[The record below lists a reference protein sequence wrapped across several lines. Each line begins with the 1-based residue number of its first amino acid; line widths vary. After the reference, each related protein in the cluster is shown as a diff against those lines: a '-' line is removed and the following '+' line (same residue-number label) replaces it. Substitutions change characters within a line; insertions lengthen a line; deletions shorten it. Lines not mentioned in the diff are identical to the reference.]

1 MMKKN
6 SKTVGILAFQ
16 GGVIEHAEIIRKLG
30 HSAVEVRRPEDFS
43 VCDGLIIP
51 GGESTTI
58 GFFLEQTGLDKLIK
72 KRAGEGFPV
81 FGTCAGAIALGKN
94 IIGNIIPPHLGLLDI
109 TIRRNAYGR
118 QVDSFYADLEIPSLD
133 IKNLHAAFI
142 RAPVIE
148 KTGPGTKILAY
159 HKSGDSKEIVIVQQG
174 KILAATFHPELRGD
188 VRLHKYFLS
197 LI

>member
-1 MMKKN
+1 MMKMN

-30 HSAVEVRRPEDFS
+30 HFPVEVRKPQDLSR
-43 VCDGLIIP
+43 CDALIIP

-58 GFFLEQTGLDKLIK
+58 GFFLKQTRLDKLIK
-72 KRAGEGFPV
+72 KRAGEGFPIL
-81 FGTCAGAIALGKN
+81 GTCAGAILLAKN

-109 TIRRNAYGR
+109 TVRRNAYGR
-118 QVDSFYADLEIPSLD
+118 QVDSFYADVAIPALN
-133 IKNLHAAFI
+133 IENLHAAFI
-142 RAPVIE
+142 RAPIIE
-148 KTGPGTKILAY
+148 KTGPGAKILGY
-159 HKSGDSKEIVIVQQG
+159 HRQGNSREIVLVQQG

-188 VRLHKYFLS
+188 GRLHKYFLS

>member
-1 MMKKN
+1 MKKN

-30 HSAVEVRRPEDFS
+30 HSTVEVRRPEDFS
-43 VCDGLIIP
+43 ACDGLIIP

-72 KRAGEGFPV
+72 KHAVQGLPIL
-81 FGTCAGAIALGKN
+81 GTCAGAIVLAKN
-94 IIGNIIPPHLGLLDI
+94 VIGNIVPPHLGLLDI
-109 TIRRNAYGR
+109 TISRNAYGR
-118 QVDSFYADLEIPSLD
+118 QVDSFYADIEIPALD
-133 IKNLHAAFI
+133 VKDLHAAFI
-142 RAPVIE
+142 RAPIIE
-148 KTGPGTKILAY
+148 KTGPGAKILGF
-159 HKSGDSKEIVIVQQG
+159 HLQGNSKEIVLVQQG

-188 VRLHKYFLS
+188 GRLHEYFLS